1 MRLRR
6 AATILGAAVLCGS
19 CVRIA
24 GDAEFS
30 VGVVAGELRG
40 ANLDEASGLVA
51 SQRHPGHYWVHN
63 DSGNDPELVLVDS
76 TGAAQM
82 TLRIEGV
89 RNRDWEDI
97 ARLGD
102 TILVAEIGDNR
113 AEHDTIFVIALRE
126 PATRA
131 DTAVRPLGIYPMRFP
146 DGARDAE
153 TLLADPLTGDWFII
167 SKREDRVRVYRYAAP
182 QRAGVLHTLE
192 RIPGE
197 LGMRMVVGGDVSP
210 DGSELLVKTYDAV
223 YHWRRHGQESLRVT
237 LMRPPRRQPYTPEKQ
252 GEAIGF
258 WLDGGGYVTTS
269 EAEADLPQLFIRYAR
284 RPR

>member
-1 MRLRR
+1 MTARR
-6 AATILGAAVLCGS
+6 ATVVLCAAALVSG

-30 VGVVAGELRG
+30 AGTVAGELRG
-40 ANLDEASGLVA
+40 ANLLEASGLVA
-51 SQRHPGHYWVHN
+51 SQRHPGHYWLHN
-63 DSGNDPELVLVDS
+63 DSGGDPEIVLVDS

-82 TLRIEGV
+82 KLRIDGV

-102 TILVAEIGDNR
+102 TILIAEIGDN
-113 AEHDTIFVIALRE
+113 AAVHDTVYVIAVRE

-131 DTAVRPLGIYPMRFP
+131 DTTVRPIGIYPMQYP
-146 DGARDAE
+146 DGRRDAE
-153 TLLADPLTGDWFII
+153 TLMADPLTGDWFIV
-167 SKREDRVRVYRYAAP
+167 SKREDRVRVYRYPSP
-182 QRAGVLHTLE
+182 QRAGVLQVLE
-192 RIPGE
+192 RVPGE

-210 DGSELLVKTYDAV
+210 DGRELLVKTYDAV
-223 YHWRRHGQESLRVT
+223 FHWRRGDDDAVGTT
-237 LMRPPRRQPYTPEKQ
+237 LMRQARRQPYTPEKQ

-269 EAEADLPQLFIRYAR
+269 EAEADLPQLLIRYR
-284 RPR
+284 RRAP